1 MTSACKRTLAVLSVV
16 AILAAGNLVRA
27 DGESVLPFNGKDLD
41 AWQCKGNATPAA
53 ANWKVGT
60 AKLDPANPT
69 KLLVDPAADGKGEM
83 VCVGHG
89 RDIYSKEKFGD
100 CTIHVE
106 VMVPKGSNSGIYL
119 MGEYEIQILD
129 SFGKKNV
136 GPGDM
141 GGVYGT
147 AAPKVN
153 AAKAPGEWQQYVI
166 EFQTPRF
173 DADGKK
179 TANAKLV
186 KVTLNGQV
194 IHENLEI
201 KGVTGGALTGKE
213 STAGPLMFQG
223 DHGAVAYRNIK
234 IVTAAKK

>member
-1 MTSACKRTLAVLSVV
+1 MTSACNKTLAALGVL
-16 AILAAGNLVRA
+16 AILLTAAFVRA
-27 DGESVLPFNGKDLD
+27 DGESVVPFNGKDLD
-41 AWQCKGNATPAA
+41 AWQCKGNVAPAEG
-53 ANWKVGT
+53 NWKVGI
-60 AKLDPANPT
+60 AKLDPADPA
-69 KLLVDPAADGKGEM
+69 KLVVEPAADGKGEM
-83 VCVGHG
+83 ACVGHG
-89 RDIYSKEKFGD
+89 RDIHTKQKFGD
-100 CTIHVE
+100 CTISVE

-141 GGVYGT
+141 GGLYSQV
-147 AAPKVN
+147 APKLN
-153 AAKAPGEWQQYVI
+153 ASKAPGEWQQYVI

-173 DADGKK
+173 DAEGKK

-194 IHENLEI
+194 IHDNVDI

-213 STAGPLMFQG
+213 STAGPLRFQG
-223 DHGAVAYRNIK
+223 DHGAIAFRNIK

>member
-1 MTSACKRTLAVLSVV
+1 
-16 AILAAGNLVRA
+16 
-27 DGESVLPFNGKDLD
+27 
-41 AWQCKGNATPAA
+41 
-53 ANWKVGT
+53 
-60 AKLDPANPT
+60 
-69 KLLVDPAADGKGEM
+69 
-83 VCVGHG
+83 VGHG